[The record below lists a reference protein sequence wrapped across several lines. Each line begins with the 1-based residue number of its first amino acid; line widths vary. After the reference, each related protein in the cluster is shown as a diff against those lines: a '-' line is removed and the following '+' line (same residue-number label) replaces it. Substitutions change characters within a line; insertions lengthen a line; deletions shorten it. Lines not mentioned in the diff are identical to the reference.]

1 MLKERRERRT
11 DEPFW
16 KRRVKRN
23 IDAWRKDLSKIEEVR
38 RGNMKL
44 KQRERDRLNRKYHL
58 EERGTMYVSGMLK
71 QKSKAGGRKVKRYD
85 ERCQQYKQNHL
96 FRTNQKLFYE
106 TLDEKKQGETALP
119 DPEEATSF
127 WSKIWSEEASYNAR
141 ASWLEDVELEFSTT
155 EEQVNINITGGD
167 IRSGVSNMANWKA
180 AGPELVQGFWFKKL
194 TGLHARL
201 QECLQDCVC
210 QANVP
215 EWMVRGRTV
224 LIQKDPAKGVQASN
238 YRPITCLPMMWKLLT
253 GIMGEKLY
261 HHLERN
267 GLFKDEQKGCRKG
280 SRGTKDQLLI
290 DKAILKN
297 CRRRLTNLSMAW
309 IDYKKAYDMV
319 PHSWILKCLEMV
331 GAAKNIISTISNS
344 MVNWKTVLTSGG
356 TVLGQVDIKR
366 GIFQGDSL
374 SPLLFI
380 VIMLPLTL
388 VLRKMRAGYRLAKD
402 ATPINHLLFMD
413 DLKLYGANK
422 DQLDSLIQVVRIFS
436 QDIKMSFGLEKCAVL
451 EIRRGR
457 QVNSSGIDLPDD
469 QHFGEIG
476 EEGYKYLGILQL
488 DQNLNTKMK
497 VKITSEYIRRVKK
510 LCRSK
515 LNGGNLIGGINT
527 WAVGVVRY
535 SAGVVDWTMEEM
547 TSMDRRTRKIL
558 AMNGC
563 LHTRSN
569 VARLYLPRKEGG
581 RGLIGI
587 EESVRKER
595 KSLYGYV
602 RESTEWMLQAALK
615 EKVVVEEENLQDYER
630 RIKEEK
636 VKSWKEKALHGEFVQ
651 QTSDVAGEES
661 WRWLRNGFLKKE
673 TEGLILAAQE
683 QALRTN
689 SIKHSIDKT
698 SQTPLCRLCG
708 ESTETVWHIFSI
720 DIAVPAD
727 QNIIRTEE
735 EKVEKYQDLAFEIRR
750 IHGASK
756 VTVIPIV
763 IGALRSISKRAKT
776 WYDKLGVP
784 EFIGS
789 VQLSAILGTAHLL
802 RKVLCL

>member
-1 MLKERRERRT
+1 
-11 DEPFW
+11 
-16 KRRVKRN
+16 
-23 IDAWRKDLSKIEEVR
+23 
-38 RGNMKL
+38 
-44 KQRERDRLNRKYHL
+44 
-58 EERGTMYVSGMLK
+58 
-71 QKSKAGGRKVKRYD
+71 
-85 ERCQQYKQNHL
+85 
-96 FRTNQKLFYE
+96 
-106 TLDEKKQGETALP
+106 
-119 DPEEATSF
+119 
-127 WSKIWSEEASYNAR
+127 
-141 ASWLEDVELEFSTT
+141 
-155 EEQVNINITGGD
+155 
-167 IRSGVSNMANWKA
+167 
-180 AGPELVQGFWFKKL
+180 
-194 TGLHARL
+194 
-201 QECLQDCVC
+201 
-210 QANVP
+210 
-215 EWMVRGRTV
+215 
-224 LIQKDPAKGVQASN
+224 
-238 YRPITCLPMMWKLLT
+238 
-253 GIMGEKLY
+253 
-261 HHLERN
+261 
-267 GLFKDEQKGCRKG
+267 
-280 SRGTKDQLLI
+280 
-290 DKAILKN
+290 
-297 CRRRLTNLSMAW
+297 
-309 IDYKKAYDMV
+309 MV

-422 DQLDSLIQVVRIFS
+422 DQLDSLIQIVRIFS

-457 QVNSSGIDLPDD
+457 QVDSSGIDLPDD
-469 QHFGEIG
+469 QHIGEIG

-563 LHTRSN
+563 LHSRSN

-595 KSLYGYV
+595 KSLYGYL

-615 EKVVVEEENLQDYER
+615 EKVGVEEENLQDYER

-661 WRWLRNGFLKKE
+661 WRWFRNGFLKKE

-708 ESTETVWHIFSI
+708 ESTEVAHCQWMQE
-720 DIAVPAD
+720 AC
-727 QNIIRTEE
+727 
-735 EKVEKYQDLAFEIRR
+735 
-750 IHGASK
+750 
-756 VTVIPIV
+756 
-763 IGALRSISKRAKT
+763 
-776 WYDKLGVP
+776 P
-784 EFIGS
+784 EC
-789 VQLSAILGTAHLL
+789 V
-802 RKVLCL
+802 